1 MQRKKITLI
10 PLQLLQFDENSC
22 HLLIAIKAN
31 GEPCN
36 LLLDT
41 GASKTVFDKKAAQ
54 KFTKTKKLKI
64 LDDPAIGLGTQNH
77 EVLEAVFETL
87 QMGSMILKNRPC
99 GVVDMGHVV
108 KLYKQ
113 TVKVALH
120 GVLGSDILL
129 EYGAVIDYR
138 DLSLKLIA
146 GK

>member
-10 PLQLLQFDENSC
+10 PLQLLQFDEHSC
-22 HLLIAIKAN
+22 HLLITIKAN

-41 GASKTVFDKKAAQ
+41 GASKSVFDKKSAL
-54 KFTKTKKLKI
+54 KFTKTKKLKV

-77 EVLEAVFETL
+77 EVSEAIFETL
-87 QMGSMILKNRPC
+87 QLGSIIIKNRAC

-113 TVKVALH
+113 TVKVTLH

-138 DLSLKLIA
+138 DLSLKLC
-146 GK
+146 KEK

>member
-10 PLQLLQFDENSC
+10 PLQLLQFDESSC
-22 HLLIAIKAN
+22 HLLTTIKAN

-77 EVLEAVFETL
+77 EVSEATFETL
-87 QMGSMILKNRPC
+87 QLGSMILKNRAC
-99 GVVDMGHVV
+99 GVVDMTHVV

-113 TVKVALH
+113 TVKVTLH

-138 DLSLKLIA
+138 DLSLKLS
-146 GK
+146 KDK